1 MSYARPTLIS
11 QIVQKGRK
19 VSINPRNEDEAAPKG
34 GRELS
39 ELFSGPTRETTR
51 MRIAGEEKRC
61 REESRRSQVA
71 FPEYLA
77 ENIRVSREFER
88 IEWRD

>member
-39 ELFSGPTRETTR
+39 ELLSGPTRETTR
-51 MRIAGEEKRC
+51 KRIAGEGKTL
-61 REESRRSQVA
+61 SRRI
-71 FPEYLA
+71 A
-77 ENIRVSREFER
+77 EEPSRVPGIFSREYTCFT
-88 IEWRD
+88 